1 MGYADELYGDYASVA
16 DVIDTAQHIG
26 KSRAIFS
33 LGAASVVSC
42 SPTERSTE
50 EETPIA
56 RAVSGSLCV
65 CVRAVRATYLISLIV
80 Q

>member
-1 MGYADELYGDYASVA
+1 M
-16 DVIDTAQHIG
+16 QHIPSLG
-26 KSRAIFS
+26 KSRVIIS
-33 LGAASVVSC
+33 LGEASVVSC
-42 SPTERSTE
+42 SLTERSTE

-56 RAVSGSLCV
+56 RAVSGPLCV